1 MTRKILLT
9 SFDTWLSHH
18 KSNASDDLL
27 IEVAKL
33 DDIPYELN
41 LLRQLPVD
49 IRAAS
54 DTAAQSLRERVL
66 AQIDQLQPDAI
77 VCCGM
82 AESRT
87 QLSVESNPRRETVL
101 KTPINL
107 DKLLAGLDDVK
118 ISHDA
123 GRFVCEGLY
132 YSVLQAIAE
141 NNRSSN
147 CLFVHVPLLTPDN
160 SVQMQSELLQIIQ
173 RMGTLE

>member
-1 MTRKILLT
+1 MTRKILIT

-33 DDIPYELN
+33 DNDIPYELH
-41 LLRQLPVD
+41 LLRHLPVD

-54 DTAAQSLRERVL
+54 DRVL

-82 AESRT
+82 AESRK
-87 QLSVESNPRRETVL
+87 QLSLESNARRETVL
-101 KTPINL
+101 KTPINM
-107 DKLLAGLDDVK
+107 DKLLAGLDDVQ

-141 NNRSSN
+141 NNISSK
-147 CLFVHVPLLTPDN
+147 CLFVHVPILTPDN
-160 SVQMQSELLQIIQ
+160 SVQMQSELLQIVQKI
-173 RMGTLE
+173 GKL

>member
-9 SFDTWLSHH
+9 SFDTWLPHH

-54 DTAAQSLRERVL
+54 DRVL

-82 AESRT
+82 AEGRT
-87 QLSVESNPRRETVL
+87 SLSLESNARRETVL

-107 DKLLAGLDDVK
+107 DKLLVGLDDVQ

-141 NNRSSN
+141 NNISSN

-160 SVQMQSELLQIIQ
+160 SVQMQSEVLQIIQ
-173 RMGTLE
+173 RMGTMRSDRS

>member
-9 SFDTWLSHH
+9 SFDTWLPHH
-18 KSNASDDLL
+18 KSNASDDLS
-27 IEVAKL
+27 IAVAKL
-33 DDIPYELN
+33 DDRIPYELH
-41 LLRQLPVD
+41 LLRKLPVD

-54 DTAAQSLRERVL
+54 DRVL

-82 AESRT
+82 AESRK
-87 QLSVESNPRRETVL
+87 QLSVESNARRETVL

-107 DKLLAGLDDVK
+107 DKLLVGLDEVQ

-123 GRFVCEGLY
+123 GMFVCEGLY
-132 YSVLQAIAE
+132 YSVLQDLAE
-141 NNRSSN
+141 KNRSSN
-147 CLFVHVPLLTPDN
+147 SLFVHVPLLTPDN

-173 RMGTLE
+173 RMGTMQ